1 MNKIRKGDQVIV
13 LTGRDKG
20 KRGTVSARVDDT
32 HLMIEGVNVV
42 KKHVKPNPMKG
53 TSGGVVD
60 KIMPIHQSNIAIYN
74 AATGKAD
81 RVGFK
86 MLTEADKQARK
97 TQDNGVRIYR
107 SSGEEIK
114 A

>member
-20 KRGTVSARVDDT
+20 KRGTVTERVSEDKLLIDG
-32 HLMIEGVNVV
+32 INVV

-53 TSGGVVD
+53 ATGGIVE
-60 KIMPIHQSNIAIYN
+60 KSLPIHQSNIAIFN
-74 AATGKAD
+74 ASTAKAD
-81 RVGFK
+81 RVGIK
-86 MLTEADKQARK
+86 LLADGKK
-97 TQDNGVRIYR
+97 VRIFR

-114 A
+114 L